1 MNPTSDP
8 PGPAFAAVVLAG
20 ERAERDALRDHT
32 GVACKALLDIGGTPM
47 IRRVIAALE
56 GARAVASIR
65 LSGPTEACVASDPG
79 LSTLIEAGRASWTAP
94 GASPSTSADEMLRAV
109 PEGQPVLVTTAD
121 HPLLDS
127 GIVDRFCHD
136 AAASGCDVVIGLA
149 PYDLVRGTFPDLK
162 KTVLRFRD
170 GQYCG
175 CNLFG
180 FLTDDG
186 RRMADFWRRVERER
200 KKPLVV
206 IGLLGVWAVLRYR
219 MGWLTLDAALSLLSR
234 KVGLRVGAVILPYA
248 HASVDVDSV
257 DDYLHLQRYTAADA
271 RPRDTSPTPDPR

>member
-1 MNPTSDP
+1 M
-8 PGPAFAAVVLAG
+8 AEFASVVLAG
-20 ERAERDALRDHT
+20 ERADRDALRDHT

-47 IRRVIAALE
+47 IRRVIGALE
-56 GARAVASIR
+56 NADAVSSIR
-65 LSGPTEACVASDPG
+65 LSGPTAACVEADPPLAS
-79 LSTLIEAGRASWTAP
+79 LIAEGRASWFAP
-94 GASPSTSADEMLRAV
+94 GASPSTSADEMLRRV

-121 HPLLDS
+121 HPLLDAE
-127 GIVDRFCHD
+127 IVDRFCRD

-149 PYDLVRGTFPDLK
+149 PYSVVRETFPALK

-206 IGLLGVWAVLRYR
+206 IGLLGFWAVLRYR
-219 MGWLTLDAALSLLSR
+219 LGWLTLDGALALLSR
-234 KVGLRVGAVILPYA
+234 KVGLRIGAVILPYA

-257 DDYLHLQRYTAADA
+257 DDYLHLQRYTTAD
-271 RPRDTSPTPDPR
+271 RPPRDTSGPPDPR